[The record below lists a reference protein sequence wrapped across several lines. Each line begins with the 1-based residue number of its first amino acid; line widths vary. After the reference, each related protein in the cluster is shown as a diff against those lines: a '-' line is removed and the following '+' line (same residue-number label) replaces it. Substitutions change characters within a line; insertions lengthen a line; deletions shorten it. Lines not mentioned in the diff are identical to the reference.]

1 MALLEV
7 KDVTLH
13 LEGEEILHGVNLQVQ
28 EGAIHAVVGPNGA
41 GKSSLAYAIMGLPDY
56 APDEGEILFDGT
68 RLNELPI
75 TERARLG
82 LSLAWQEP
90 ARFEG
95 MTVRQFMTAAAA
107 DKEEQVLRNALDRV
121 ALDPDRYLDRAVD
134 QSLSG
139 GERKRIELASIVV
152 MKPRLMITDEP
163 DSGID
168 VEALNHMFELLD
180 GLRDAETTVL
190 LVTHSSEV
198 LAHADTAT
206 LMCCGR
212 NVEEGPARKI
222 GQYFVDQ
229 CIPCPLHDPESRHPA
244 T

>member
-95 MTVRQFMTAAAA
+95 MTVRQFRYRL
-107 DKEEQVLRNALDRV
+107 DKL
-121 ALDPDRYLDRAVD
+121 
-134 QSLSG
+134 
-139 GERKRIELASIVV
+139 
-152 MKPRLMITDEP
+152 
-163 DSGID
+163 
-168 VEALNHMFELLD
+168 
-180 GLRDAETTVL
+180 GLR
-190 LVTHSSEV
+190 
-198 LAHADTAT
+198 
-206 LMCCGR
+206 
-212 NVEEGPARKI
+212 
-222 GQYFVDQ
+222 
-229 CIPCPLHDPESRHPA
+229 
-244 T
+244 